1 MAGVNKAILIGN
13 LGKDPQLDYTSQ
25 GAARCRFS
33 IATSEQYTDR
43 DGQRQERTEWHNI
56 VIWRKL
62 AEIAGEYLKKG
73 RTVYIE
79 GRIQTRQWQ
88 DDSGQTRY
96 ITEIVANQMQML
108 GGGGGGNRG
117 YGDAPPPEEPSGDTS
132 GGQKQSSGS
141 QSGQSG
147 QGGQGGRS
155 GSVQPGFADEDDDLP
170 F

>member
-1 MAGVNKAILIGN
+1 MAGVNKVILIGN

-25 GAARCRFS
+25 GTARCRFS
-33 IATSEQYTDR
+33 IATSDQYTDR
-43 DGQRQERTEWHNI
+43 DGQRQERTEWHN
-56 VIWRKL
+56 VVLWSKL

-96 ITEIVANQMQML
+96 ITEIVGNQMQML
-108 GGGGGGNRG
+108 GGGRSGGRG
-117 YGDAPPPEEPSGDTS
+117 YDDAPPPDDPPGEVDQGGGS
-132 GGQKQSSGS
+132 GGGARRSSGK
-141 QSGQSG
+141 
-147 QGGQGGRS
+147 QGGGPPQ
-155 GSVQPGFADEDDDLP
+155 QDFAADDDDLP